1 MFSLKNMKKLL
12 VIGGSGLVGS
22 SILQYNPYSWD
33 ISATYNLHPQNMIHA
48 NFIKIDLLD
57 DANPIL
63 DLIEKIQPDFV
74 VHAVAYPSVDFCEDE
89 HLLADKLHVDKTQK
103 ISEICKKIDSKLL
116 FLSTDAVFEGE
127 LNKKYIENDPTNP
140 VNYYGQTKLRAEK
153 IVLNSSKNNVVL
165 RTAVVYG
172 YHKKSRFTNWILD
185 YLQQNKV
192 IDPFID
198 QYNTPTLVN
207 DLVKSIFLIF
217 QKDISGLFHAT
228 GPSCVNRFE
237 FAMKLAEK
245 FNYDKSL
252 IKPVTSKEKKQ
263 DAPRPISTCLNSKKL
278 EQAINFQFTNLED
291 GISLIFNKSN

>member
-1 MFSLKNMKKLL
+1 MTKLL

-22 SILQYNPYSWD
+22 TILQYNPYSWD
-33 ISATYNLHPQNMIHA
+33 ITATYNLHPQDNTNA
-48 NFIKIDLLD
+48 NFIKMDLLD
-57 DANPIL
+57 DLNPIL
-63 DLIEKIQPDFV
+63 DLIEKVKPNFV
-74 VHAVAYPSVDFCEDE
+74 VHTVAYPSVDFCEEE
-89 HLLADKLHVDKTQK
+89 HLLADKLHVEKTQK
-103 ISEICKKIDSKLL
+103 IAEICKKINSKLL

-127 LNKKYIENDPTNP
+127 LNRKYVESDDTNP

-172 YHKKSRFTNWILD
+172 HHEKSRFTNWILD
-185 YLQQNKV
+185 YLQQNKTV
-192 IDPFID
+192 DPFVD

-217 QKDISGLFHAT
+217 QKNISGLFHAT
-228 GPSCVNRFE
+228 GPNCVNRFE
-237 FAMKLAEK
+237 FAIKLANK

-263 DAPRPISTCLNSKKL
+263 NAPRPISTCLNSKKL

>member
-1 MFSLKNMKKLL
+1 MFSFKNMTKLL

-22 SILQYNPYSWD
+22 TILRYSPDSWD
-33 ISATYNLHPQNMIHA
+33 ITATYNLHPQNMIHA

-74 VHAVAYPSVDFCEDE
+74 VHAVAYPSVDFCEEE
-89 HLLADKLHVDKTQK
+89 HLLADKLHVEKTQK
-103 ISEICKKIDSKLL
+103 ITDVCKNLDSKLL

-127 LNKKYIENDPTNP
+127 LNKKYTEIDSTNP
-140 VNYYGQTKLRAEK
+140 VNYYGLTKLRAEK
-153 IVLNSSKNNVVL
+153 IILNSSKNNVVL

-172 YHKKSRFTNWILD
+172 YHEKSRFTNWILD
-185 YLQQNKV
+185 SLRQNKSV
-192 IDPFID
+192 DPFID

-217 QKDISGLFHAT
+217 EKNISGLFHAT
-228 GPSCVNRFE
+228 GPSCTNRFE
-237 FAMKLAEK
+237 FAIELAEK

-278 EQAINFQFTNLED
+278 EQAINFQFKNIEN
-291 GISLIFNKSN
+291 GISFILNKSN